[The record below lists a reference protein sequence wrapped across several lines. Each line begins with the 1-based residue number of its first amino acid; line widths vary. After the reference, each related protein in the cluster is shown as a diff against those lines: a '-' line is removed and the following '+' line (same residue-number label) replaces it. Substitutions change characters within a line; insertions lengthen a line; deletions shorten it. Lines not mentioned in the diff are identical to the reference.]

1 MFNVIHVINY
11 LLIGENFPSCFT
23 VAGTDWAMV
32 VRTNLLLIL
41 GKITLSFMFHCDT
54 TRLDHGGAY

>member
-1 MFNVIHVINY
+1 MKSVLDSEFFLILVAFKIFNVIHVINY

-32 VRTNLLLIL
+32 VCTN
-41 GKITLSFMFHCDT
+41 
-54 TRLDHGGAY
+54 Y